1 MQWYYSKNNT
11 QLGPVE
17 QAELAAKLTSGEVA
31 ASDLIWREGMLD
43 WVPAGQV
50 AEFRN
55 LAAPAGYPSAPAMG
69 QMSASP
75 YAPPVAAYGGGEI
88 STYLWQ
94 SIVVTLICCQP
105 FGIPAIV
112 YAAKADAFLAS
123 GDLER
128 ARTASDSARTWCWV
142 SFGVGLVFYLLVFG
156 SAASG
161 VVNAIPQR

>member
-17 QAELAAKLTSGEVA
+17 LAELAAKLASGEVA
-31 ASDLIWREGMLD
+31 ASDLVWREGMLD

-50 AEFRN
+50 AELRA
-55 LAAPAGYPSAPAMG
+55 LAPAGGYPSAQAIG
-69 QMSASP
+69 QTPLSP
-75 YAPPVAAYGGGEI
+75 YAPPGAAYGGADI

-112 YAAKADAFLAS
+112 YAAKADAFKFTGNLA
-123 GDLER
+123 EAR
-128 ARTASDSARTWCWV
+128 AASDKARTWCWV
-142 SFGVGLVFYLLVFG
+142 SFGLGLVIQLLIFG
-156 SAASG
+156 LVTSG
-161 VVNAIPQR
+161 FVNATHLR